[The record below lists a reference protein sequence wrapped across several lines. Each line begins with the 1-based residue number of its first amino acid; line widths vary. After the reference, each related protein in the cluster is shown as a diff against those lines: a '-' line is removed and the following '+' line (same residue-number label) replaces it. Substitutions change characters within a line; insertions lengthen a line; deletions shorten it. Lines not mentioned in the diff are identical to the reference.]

1 MISELVR
8 LIEADGFVDQVNRVG
23 EEMVGEATCGV
34 IRDCSRLKRG
44 TGGDGRFRWLFWR
57 VVSRLTLSERNN
69 GSIHSKIGDAIPPP
83 NLTYSAEKRFCT
95 SSIPE
100 KVWTSGIRT
109 PARACKDVV
118 VEGLFN
124 G

>member
-1 MISELVR
+1 MKESL
-8 LIEADGFVDQVNRVG
+8 QG
-23 EEMVGEATCGV
+23 EMLAKW
-34 IRDCSRLKRG
+34 I
-44 TGGDGRFRWLFWR
+44 R
-57 VVSRLTLSERNN
+57 VV
-69 GSIHSKIGDAIPPP
+69 
-83 NLTYSAEKRFCT
+83 TYSMEKRFCT